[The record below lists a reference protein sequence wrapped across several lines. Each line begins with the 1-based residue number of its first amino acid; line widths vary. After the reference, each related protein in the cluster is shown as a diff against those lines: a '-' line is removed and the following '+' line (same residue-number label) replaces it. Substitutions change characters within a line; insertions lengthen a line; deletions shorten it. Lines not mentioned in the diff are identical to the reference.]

1 MSPKRKIKQC
11 FGSQGSKVKEAEPN
25 LSCNLSAAEPSS
37 LNDPHL
43 MFLPLAAQEQDSD
56 SEKKKQQPRNNN
68 KKVPLPPQSP
78 FESSHGLAR
87 RNFCSALL
95 P

>member
-56 SEKKKQQPRNNN
+56 SEKKTPTTQKQQQKSPS
-68 KKVPLPPQSP
+68 PPSV
-78 FESSHGLAR
+78 SL
-87 RNFCSALL
+87 
-95 P
+95 

>member
-43 MFLPLAAQEQDSD
+43 MFLPLAAQEQDSV
-56 SEKKKQQPRNNN
+56 SEKKNNN
-68 KKVPLPPQSP
+68 PETTTKKSLSPLS
-78 FESSHGLAR
+78 
-87 RNFCSALL
+87 L
-95 P
+95 PLNLVMV

>member
-56 SEKKKQQPRNNN
+56 SEKKNPNNPETTT
-68 KKVPLPPQSP
+68 KKSLSPLS
-78 FESSHGLAR
+78 
-87 RNFCSALL
+87 L
-95 P
+95 PLNLVMV

>member
-43 MFLPLAAQEQDSD
+43 MFLPLAAQEQDSV
-56 SEKKKQQPRNNN
+56 SEKKKNNN
-68 KKVPLPPQSP
+68 PETTTKKALSPLS
-78 FESSHGLAR
+78 
-87 RNFCSALL
+87 L
-95 P
+95 PLNLVMV